1 MVNMKKIFVQSMTVA
16 LLSLSSQVIANT
28 LKTIDYQSLPDNGVQ
43 LTFEHTEQVSQPSS
57 FVTTSPDSIV
67 IDLPDTQNATTEPK
81 TDVGLGFVD
90 SVTAVQG
97 KSRTRAIIKLLAA
110 RPYQVTTNKN
120 NVVVTVSGEAS
131 EAAPV
136 ESVAV
141 AEPTSITNIDFRR
154 TDTGAGRLE
163 ISLSS
168 DEYAASIRKRDGGL
182 TVNMA
187 GVQIPEGWLKEFE
200 VTDFATP
207 VSLITT
213 AETKNGS
220 QFVISGAAFEPVTYQ
235 QENQYIIE
243 FKPAALEE
251 KQAKGEIKFEGEK
264 LTLNF
269 QDIEV
274 RAVLQMLADFTNS
287 NLVVS
292 DSVKGGIT
300 LRLKDVPWD
309 QALDIILRSKGLSM
323 RRQDSVMFI
332 APSEEIAARE
342 QQELEAELKKQTL
355 EPIESELISVSY
367 AKAATLSGLLKNK
380 ENKLMSERGNVTVD
394 ERTNTLLVQ
403 DTRKKIDEIRAL
415 VEKLDIPVRQVLIE
429 SRIVIA
435 TNDFARDLGV
445 RLGASAPLRAGDQII
460 NFSGNSTSNTLSGEP
475 GTVGNDDL
483 LVNLGAANLSG
494 GVANVVLGQ
503 LGSHLLRLE
512 LSAMQQEGR
521 GEVVSSPRLLT
532 SNQTKASIEQGL
544 EVPYQSSAENGGT
557 TVSFKEAKLKLEVT
571 PQITPD
577 DRVMM
582 DLIISKDSLG
592 AAVTGVS
599 ERPIDSRELKTT
611 VLVKNGETV
620 VLGGVF
626 EKEESRS
633 QGRIPFFGDL
643 PYVGFMF
650 KNEYIVDET
659 NELLIFITPKILS
672 DTVAFR

>member
-120 NVVVTVSGEAS
+120 NVVVTVSGEPS

-141 AEPTSITNIDFRR
+141 AEPTSITNIDFQR
-154 TDTGAGRLE
+154 TETGAGRLE

-168 DEYAASIRKRDGGL
+168 DEYAASIRKRNGGL

-213 AETKNGS
+213 PETKNGS

-243 FKPAALEE
+243 FKPAAVEE
-251 KQAKGEIKFEGEK
+251 KKAKGEMKFEGEK

-274 RAVLQMLADFTNS
+274 RVVLQMLADFTNS

-309 QALDIILRSKGLSM
+309 QAFDIILRSKGLSM

-355 EPIESELISVSY
+355 
-367 AKAATLSGLLKNK
+367 
-380 ENKLMSERGNVTVD
+380 
-394 ERTNTLLVQ
+394 
-403 DTRKKIDEIRAL
+403 
-415 VEKLDIPVRQVLIE
+415 
-429 SRIVIA
+429 
-435 TNDFARDLGV
+435 
-445 RLGASAPLRAGDQII
+445 
-460 NFSGNSTSNTLSGEP
+460 
-475 GTVGNDDL
+475 
-483 LVNLGAANLSG
+483 
-494 GVANVVLGQ
+494 
-503 LGSHLLRLE
+503 
-512 LSAMQQEGR
+512 
-521 GEVVSSPRLLT
+521 
-532 SNQTKASIEQGL
+532 
-544 EVPYQSSAENGGT
+544 
-557 TVSFKEAKLKLEVT
+557 
-571 PQITPD
+571 
-577 DRVMM
+577 
-582 DLIISKDSLG
+582 
-592 AAVTGVS
+592 
-599 ERPIDSRELKTT
+599 
-611 VLVKNGETV
+611 
-620 VLGGVF
+620 
-626 EKEESRS
+626 
-633 QGRIPFFGDL
+633 
-643 PYVGFMF
+643 
-650 KNEYIVDET
+650 
-659 NELLIFITPKILS
+659 
-672 DTVAFR
+672 

>member
-1 MVNMKKIFVQSMTVA
+1 MLEMKKIFIQWMIVA
-16 LLSLSSQVIANT
+16 LLSLSSHAMANT
-28 LKTIDYQSLPDNGVQ
+28 LKSIDYRSLPGNGVE
-43 LTFEHTEQVSQPSS
+43 LTFEHAEQVTKPNS
-57 FVTTSPDSIV
+57 FITTSPDSIV
-67 IDLPDTQNATTEPK
+67 IDLPDTQNGTAESK

-97 KSRTRAIIKLLAA
+97 KSRTRAIIKLLSA
-110 RPYQVTTNKN
+110 RPYQVSTNAN
-120 NVVVTVSGEAS
+120 NVLVTISGES
-131 EAAPV
+131 IQAAPV
-136 ESVAV
+136 VSAAV

-168 DEYAASIRKRDGGL
+168 DEYAASIRKRNGGL

-207 VSLITT
+207 VSLITSS
-213 AETKNGS
+213 ETKNGS
-220 QFVISGAAFEPVTYQ
+220 QFIVSGTAFEPVTYQ
-235 QENQYIIE
+235 QEKQYIIE
-243 FKPAALEE
+243 FKPVVAEEE

-292 DSVKGGIT
+292 DSVNGGIT

-309 QALDIILRSKGLSM
+309 QALDIILRTKGFSM

-403 DTRKKIDEIRAL
+403 DTRKKIDEIRSL

-445 RLGASAPLRAGDQII
+445 RLGASAPIRAGDQII

-532 SNQTKASIEQGL
+532 SNQTKASIE
-544 EVPYQSSAENGGT
+544 
-557 TVSFKEAKLKLEVT
+557 
-571 PQITPD
+571 
-577 DRVMM
+577 
-582 DLIISKDSLG
+582 
-592 AAVTGVS
+592 
-599 ERPIDSRELKTT
+599 
-611 VLVKNGETV
+611 
-620 VLGGVF
+620 
-626 EKEESRS
+626 
-633 QGRIPFFGDL
+633 
-643 PYVGFMF
+643 
-650 KNEYIVDET
+650 
-659 NELLIFITPKILS
+659 
-672 DTVAFR
+672 